1 MNTAKTSVQK
11 RKRRHARIRAKIS
24 GTATRPRLHVKR
36 SLSGVWAQLVDDQA
50 GSVLVS
56 ANSKKDNDGDAG
68 ERSGKVAAAYKVGLA
83 LAKKAAEKNITA
95 VVFDRA
101 GNKYH
106 GRVQALADGARDGG
120 LTF

>member
-1 MNTAKTSVQK
+1 MNTAKTSTQK

-50 GSVLVS
+50 GTVIAS
-56 ANSKKDNDGDAG
+56 ANSKKDSAGDAG
-68 ERSGKVAAAYKVGLA
+68 ERSGKVAVAYNVGLA
-83 LAKKAAEKNITA
+83 LAKRAAEKNITTA
-95 VVFDRA
+95 VFDRA